1 MFLVSMHT
9 SASWEV
15 NESQVGFVFLL
26 RLTATSPEMVTGS
39 QCTCLTCNDPA
50 YCHRPCQ
57 LHASI
62 LFLSAEQNSKDTC
75 QRTLPSLCSAA
86 KPLNPLRLS

>member
-1 MFLVSMHT
+1 MFLASTHS
-9 SASWEV
+9 SASLEV

-26 RLTATSPEMVTGS
+26 RLTATSPGMVMGS

-50 YCHRPCQ
+50 HGHRPRQ

-62 LFLSAEQNSKDTC
+62 LFLTAEQTSRDTC
-75 QRTLPSLCSAA
+75 QRTLPSLCSTADS
-86 KPLNPLRLS
+86 LNPLRLS